1 MKDLAIV
8 LITKNQAWNIGRLIE
23 SLLRATARVASK
35 QIWLVDSASTDQTVE
50 LAKTYPVNILR
61 LRPETVLTPAAGR
74 YIGYKRSRGRYTLF
88 VDGDMELYPGWLER
102 ALRVMEEDSTVAVV
116 TGNVIDLPMPAAG
129 FRDTFRAIGTDEAI
143 EVPRCGGAALYRRA
157 ALELVGAFNPYL
169 RSEEEAELCLRIRHA
184 GYRIIQLQHPLVNH
198 YTEPNETLPGV
209 VSRRRRGFYVGA
221 GQVLRY
227 HFGTKLWWPFVRAR
241 GFAFAPAFSLMA
253 GILSLVRSAAT
264 SQWSWFGYWCLM
276 LVMVVVGD
284 AMRKRSFYRTIVS
297 LVKRLFTIEGTVIG
311 LVMKALA
318 PGSYPA
324 TPDVVQ
330 EVEENYHDSI
340 QQNEARVG

>member
-1 MKDLAIV
+1 
-8 LITKNQAWNIGRLIE
+8 
-23 SLLRATARVASK
+23 
-35 QIWLVDSASTDQTVE
+35 
-50 LAKTYPVNILR
+50 
-61 LRPETVLTPAAGR
+61 
-74 YIGYKRSRGRYTLF
+74 
-88 VDGDMELYPGWLER
+88 
-102 ALRVMEEDSTVAVV
+102 
-116 TGNVIDLPMPAAG
+116 
-129 FRDTFRAIGTDEAI
+129 
-143 EVPRCGGAALYRRA
+143 
-157 ALELVGAFNPYL
+157 
-169 RSEEEAELCLRIRHA
+169 
-184 GYRIIQLQHPLVNH
+184 
-198 YTEPNETLPGV
+198 
-209 VSRRRRGFYVGA
+209 
-221 GQVLRY
+221 
-227 HFGTKLWWPFVRAR
+227 
-241 GFAFAPAFSLMA
+241 MA